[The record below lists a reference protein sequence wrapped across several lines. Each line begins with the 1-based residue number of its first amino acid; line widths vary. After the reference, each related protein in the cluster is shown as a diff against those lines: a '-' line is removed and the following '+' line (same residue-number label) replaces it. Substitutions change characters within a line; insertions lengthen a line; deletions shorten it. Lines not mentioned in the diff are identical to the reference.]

1 MDSILEVPSG
11 ALAQI
16 MQPLGTLFADT
27 WVLIAIAIGIPVSFY
42 VIRRVIA
49 IVRGGA
55 R

>member
-27 WVLIAIAIGIPVSFY
+27 WELIALAIGIPVSFY
-42 VIRRVIA
+42 VIGKVVA
-49 IVRGGA
+49 LVRQRG
-55 R
+55 